1 MKRETLEKLLIDRQ
15 LGELS
20 PEAMELLDA
29 YVQGDPIAPRIA
41 MEIEHAVLLAR
52 RSMSGPASPA
62 AALPPFPTQ
71 RVAAAFQLTNRRG
84 GLRLFRPIAMAAA
97 IGLAFLLGTK
107 SADAPR
113 PSLPSTG
120 TIASAHE
127 QSSDR
132 GDFWSLDRLFSEQAA
147 RKRNGKQNI
156 KWTTPMSWPVTGDA
170 L

>member
-20 PEAMELLDA
+20 PEAVELLDA
-29 YVQGDPIAPRIA
+29 YVQDDPSAPQLA
-41 MEIEHAVLLAR
+41 VEIDDAVLLAR
-52 RSMSGPASPA
+52 RSMSGPAAAA
-62 AALPPFPTQ
+62 AALPPFPAA
-71 RVAAAFQLTNRRG
+71 RVAAALRTSDRPG
-84 GLRLFRPIAMAAA
+84 GLRLIRPIAMAAA

-127 QSSDR
+127 QRSDR
-132 GDFWSLDRLFSEQAA
+132 ADFWSLDRLFSEQAA